1 LLVAQ
6 AVDSLAESSTRSFQR
21 RSLICEVALSLQ
33 EHAFLML
40 RTQRSLQ
47 RSPRSMCSVMRRY
60 PIRQEW

>member
-6 AVDSLAESSTRSFQR
+6 AVDFLAGSSTRSFQR
-21 RSLICEVALSLQ
+21 RSLICEDDLNLQ
-33 EHAFLML
+33 EYESLTL

-60 PIRQEW
+60 PIQ